1 MSGLARGPD
10 AGGNLRGALA
20 MIAGMFGFVTNDV
33 FIKLASE
40 SLPTGQIIFLRGL
53 ATTTL
58 ILLLML
64 AVGELRRLAGAARP
78 AVGWRAVGEVGST
91 VLYLTALF
99 HIPIANATAILQ
111 AMPIIITV
119 AAALFLG
126 ETVRWRRWLAVVVGF
141 FGMLM
146 IVRPGGEGFDAYAL
160 FAVAAL
166 AFLALRD
173 LSTRF
178 VPLGVS
184 ALPVAVVSSL
194 AVTLA
199 GAAMAVGEVW
209 VMPAPR
215 EFAYLGAAAL
225 LITGGYFFLVEAMR
239 HGEVS
244 AVAPF
249 RYTIL
254 IWSLIYGLLVWGE
267 APDPVALG
275 GIALVVGGGLYV
287 FYRERRVGTPEPRA
301 ATSRA
306 GWR

>member
-10 AGGNLRGALA
+10 ARGNLRGALA
-20 MIAGMFGFVTNDV
+20 MTAGMFGFVTNDM

-53 ATTTL
+53 VTTALVFAL
-58 ILLLML
+58 IL
-64 AVGELRRLAGAARP
+64 ATGELQRLYEARRP

-91 VLYLTALF
+91 ILFVTALF

-126 ETVRWRRWLAVVVGF
+126 ETVRWRRWLAVSAGF

-146 IVRPGGEGFDAYAL
+146 IVQPGGEGFNVYAL

-166 AFLALRD
+166 VFLALRD

-178 VPLGVS
+178 IPLGIS
-184 ALPVAVVSSL
+184 ALSVTAVTSV
-194 AVTLA
+194 AVTLS
-199 GAAMAVGEVW
+199 GLVMALTEDW
-209 VMPAPR
+209 VMPAPH

-225 LITGGYFFLVEAMR
+225 FLTGGYYFLVEAMR
-239 HGEVS
+239 HGELS

-267 APDPVALG
+267 IPNLLALC
-275 GIALVVGGGLYV
+275 GIGLVVGSGLYV
-287 FYRERRVGTPEPRA
+287 LYRERRIGAPAPHA